1 MGKGRIQWERENGE
15 MEKGSMQWVSEDEII
30 KGRMQWESENEIIK
44 GKMQWEREDVMEK

>member
-1 MGKGRIQWERENGE
+1 MG
-15 MEKGSMQWVSEDEII
+15 